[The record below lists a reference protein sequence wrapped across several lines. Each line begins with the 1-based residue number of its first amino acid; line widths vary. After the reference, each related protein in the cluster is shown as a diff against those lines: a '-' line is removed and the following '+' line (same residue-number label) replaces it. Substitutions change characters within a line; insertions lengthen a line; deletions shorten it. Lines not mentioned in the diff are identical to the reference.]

1 MFAKL
6 RLRHRILLGYLA
18 PLLLLLGA
26 MGVVF
31 YNLQEEARASAL
43 LEHYRTIEGETREI
57 ALSLAK
63 VQRAARG
70 YLLIKN
76 PSSLQTY
83 QDSEKDSKSH
93 AESLARR
100 VKDPQQQDTLRRV
113 TELGRELNELHR
125 RQMALVD
132 EGRQTEALASFRTG
146 EDIKRSRE
154 LDALSDR
161 FEQRETELRNEQQEV
176 YDAAIQT
183 VGNSVLYGTLG
194 AFALAVAIA
203 LWLSSAVSRNI
214 SANAGLLSTAATE
227 IAATVTQHERTA
239 SQQAAAANETSATI
253 EELSASSRQSAE
265 QAANAAAVAERASA
279 ATAQGGEATRQAVA
293 AMSSLKDR
301 IGAMAEQIMQL
312 GEQTGQIGGI
322 ATLVKDLSGQINMLA
337 LNAAVEAARAGE
349 HGKGFAVVADEV
361 RKLAERTAETT
372 NEIADL
378 IKLSNRRVEEG
389 ERLSTTSREAL
400 A

>member
-6 RLRHRILLGYLA
+6 RLRHRILLGSLA

-31 YNLQEEARASAL
+31 YNLQEAARASAL

-214 SANAGLLSTAATE
+214 SANAGLLSTAT
-227 IAATVTQHERTA
+227 T
-239 SQQAAAANETSATI
+239 

-265 QAANAAAVAERASA
+265 QAGNAAAVAERASA

-361 RKLAERTAETT
+361 RKLAERSSKATK
-372 NEIADL
+372 EIAQL
-378 IKLSNRRVEEG
+378 IGKVQNG
-389 ERLSTTSREAL
+389 TS
-400 A
+400 